1 MVVEQAGG
9 AASTGIERIMD
20 VAPTSLHQKVALIIG
35 SRQDVEE
42 YNRFYKEA
50 MASAAD

>member
-9 AASTGIERIMD
+9 AATTGAERILD
-20 VAPTSLHQKVALIIG
+20 IQPASLHQKVPLIIG
-35 SRQDVEE
+35 SREDVDE

-50 MASAAD
+50 QQSAAD

>member
-1 MVVEQAGG
+1 V
-9 AASTGIERIMD
+9 
-20 VAPTSLHQKVALIIG
+20 PLIIG
-35 SRQDVEE
+35 SSDDVAE